1 MINRKT
7 ANCHSAFVIHS
18 SSGSVHSSFPQVP
31 VDKPLSRRIIRRM
44 RILLV
49 EDQAKLL
56 SFAKKGLEEQGIQV
70 DAVDEAWEM
79 ATTVPYDAL
88 VLDIMVPGRDG
99 LSILRGLREKR
110 NNVPVILLTAR
121 STLPEK
127 IEGLNLG
134 ADDYMTKPF
143 FVEELAARLHTV
155 VRRKA
160 GDSSHLLRVDDLC
173 INLLERKVSRN
184 GADIDLSTREFELLE
199 HLMRS
204 PGRVF
209 GRMQIYEHV
218 WGYNMDPETN
228 LVEVYI
234 QRLRAKIDKD
244 HDKKLIRT
252 VRGVGYAL
260 GGG

>member
-1 MINRKT
+1 
-7 ANCHSAFVIHS
+7 
-18 SSGSVHSSFPQVP
+18 
-31 VDKPLSRRIIRRM
+31 M
-44 RILLV
+44 RILLL
-49 EDQAKLL
+49 EDQNKLL
-56 SFAKKGLEEQGIQV
+56 SFARKGLEEQGIHV
-70 DAVDEAWEM
+70 DAVSDGDEAWEM
-79 ATTVPYDAL
+79 AVSTPYDAL

-99 LSILRGLREKR
+99 LSILRGLRERR
-110 NNVPVILLTAR
+110 NTVPVILLTAR
-121 STLPEK
+121 GALPEK

-143 FVEELAARLHTV
+143 FVEELAARLRTV
-155 VRRKA
+155 ARRHAGEAGHLVRVE
-160 GDSSHLLRVDDLC
+160 DLVMDLLA
-173 INLLERKVSRN
+173 RKVNRG
-184 GADIDLSTREFELLE
+184 GAEIELSTREFELLE

-234 QRLRAKIDKD
+234 QRLRAKIDKE

-260 GGG
+260 GGA